1 MVILLTTSSGRIW
14 QGLERGRAQEGAGF
28 LAWYLLCVISI
39 NSYEPKCALFN
50 TITSGTF
57 ASFCFV

>member
-1 MVILLTTSSGRIW
+1 MVIMPITTSGRIW

-39 NSYEPKCALFN
+39 NSYEPKGALFY
-50 TITSGTF
+50 TI
-57 ASFCFV
+57 AS